1 MSEIAAEVGSVSI
14 YTTPSIHERVGDFSH
29 FDDSRIQ
36 WVLQEHSESKP
47 EFLARIEE
55 RTEVIDFLIA
65 FPFYGH
71 ILDYTAYARFDPH
84 CEYLLFSF
92 DLNGMIGRN
101 PALTT
106 KVYNY
111 IKYPLKKI
119 ILRRIDRL
127 LVEYAPIAEYVG
139 SERPSIDV
147 NSFTPVLY
155 SNSGDSYALTGREHQ
170 GSPTN
175 ITITTPGMIDST
187 RRDYHE
193 LIDALDK
200 LPRGQLEKVELV
212 LLGKPIGKYG
222 STVIKRT
229 ESLKDDGMG
238 LEYYTDWI
246 PTDTFERKLRATDFL
261 VSPLRTQ
268 RTIDGFTEQY
278 GTTKGSGAISDAI
291 SYGTPLM
298 LPSWFDVPERA
309 EPAIHTYKN
318 RTDLSTILT
327 GLLQDEMLRQE
338 WFESALRAAE
348 RYTKPRQSDYLRQII
363 CET

>member
-1 MSEIAAEVGSVSI
+1 
-14 YTTPSIHERVGDFSH
+14 
-29 FDDSRIQ
+29 
-36 WVLQEHSESKP
+36 
-47 EFLARIEE
+47 
-55 RTEVIDFLIA
+55 
-65 FPFYGH
+65 
-71 ILDYTAYARFDPH
+71 
-84 CEYLLFSF
+84 
-92 DLNGMIGRN
+92 
-101 PALTT
+101 
-106 KVYNY
+106 
-111 IKYPLKKI
+111 
-119 ILRRIDRL
+119 
-127 LVEYAPIAEYVG
+127 
-139 SERPSIDV
+139 
-147 NSFTPVLY
+147 
-155 SNSGDSYALTGREHQ
+155 
-170 GSPTN
+170 
-175 ITITTPGMIDST
+175 MIDST